1 MKRTVNVNVNVKN
14 TRSKKYAAVLQKI
27 QRDKVCPFCT
37 EHFLKYHTRP
47 IIKNSRHWI
56 LTENFN
62 PYPGTTHHLLLVSKK
77 HVAHFSE
84 LSAAAHAELF
94 AILLPELKKRDIRG
108 GGLFMRFG
116 DSDYN
121 FSSVGHLHAQLLVGV
136 KRGKNT
142 ELLLAPLGFKKKSR
156 K

>member
-1 MKRTVNVNVNVKN
+1 MKTVNLKN
-14 TRSKKYAAVLQKI
+14 TRSKGYAAVLRQIEK
-27 QRDKVCPFCT
+27 DNVCPFCT
-37 EHFLKYHTRP
+37 KHFLKYHTRP
-47 IIKNSRHWI
+47 ILKNGRHWI

-77 HVAHFSE
+77 HVTHFGD

-94 AILLPELKKRDIRG
+94 AILLPELKKRKIKG

-116 DSDYN
+116 DSEHN
-121 FSSVGHLHAQLLVGV
+121 FSSVGHLHAQLVVGT

-142 ELLLAPLGFKKKSR
+142 ELLLVPLGFKKKATR
-156 K
+156 R